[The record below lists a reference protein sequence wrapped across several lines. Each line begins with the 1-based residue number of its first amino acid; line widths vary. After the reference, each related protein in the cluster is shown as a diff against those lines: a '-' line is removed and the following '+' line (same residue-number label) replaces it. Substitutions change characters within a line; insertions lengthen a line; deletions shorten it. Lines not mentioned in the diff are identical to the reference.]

1 MGHVHGQPAKRKCIL
16 MVFSCRILVYRRK
29 SEAFPYFLLRP
40 AANSANKWTLWSAL
54 LSCVRS
60 GLLLNQ
66 AQAMRTKDLWSHSLL
81 PGRFVH
87 PDLHR
92 FSRAAHPARSAACP
106 HGTFLDIAAF
116 SHPLCHSEA
125 KPSSPCRRT
134 HCILGSAPRVSGAA
148 RGGWLLRNRRAPV
161 RFHPD

>member
-1 MGHVHGQPAKRKCIL
+1 MGHTHGQPAKRKCIL
-16 MVFSCRILVYRRK
+16 MVFSWRILVYRRK
-29 SEAFPYFLLRP
+29 REAFPYFLLRP

-66 AQAMRTKDLWSHSLL
+66 AQATRTKDLRSCSLL
-81 PGRFVH
+81 SGRFVH

-106 HGTFLDIAAF
+106 HGTFLGIAAF
-116 SHPLCHSEA
+116 SCPLSHAET
-125 KPSSPCRRT
+125 KPGSPCRRT
-134 HCILGSAPRVSGAA
+134 HRIPGWAPRVSGAA
-148 RGGWLLRNRRAPV
+148 RGGWLCRNRRAPG
-161 RFHPD
+161 